1 MEVATVSQADEPL
14 KVCILGEEGVGK
26 RTILGCF
33 MGDDLSDEILSIEK
47 MAKDFSSQ
55 DSALRKVLL
64 WRWPFKDEPRDIES
78 YFRNAKGIILV
89 FDISRGQTFDSISRW
104 AELAESQTFEDVP
117 MVIIAN
123 KSDLTPEV
131 ERDAI
136 LEVALALDAPC
147 FMTNAMTGENVRES
161 IETVLEIICERG
173 EV

>member
-1 MEVATVSQADEPL
+1 VATVSQASEQL

-33 MGDDLSDEILSIEK
+33 MGDELSDDILSVEK
-47 MAKDFSSQ
+47 MVKDFSSK
-55 DSALRKVLL
+55 DSALCEVLL
-64 WRWPFKDEPRDIES
+64 WRWPFDDGPRDMES
-78 YFRNAKGIILV
+78 YFSNAKGIILV
-89 FDISRGQTFDSISRW
+89 FDISRGKTFDTIRRW

-117 MVIIAN
+117 MVLIAN

-161 IETVLEIICERG
+161 IETVLEIICEQGRI
-173 EV
+173 

>member
-1 MEVATVSQADEPL
+1 VATVSDASEPL

-33 MGDDLSDEILSIEK
+33 MGDELSDEIMSIER
-47 MAKDFSSQ
+47 MVKDFSSK
-55 DSALRKVLL
+55 DEALCEVLL
-64 WRWPFKDEPRDIES
+64 WRWPFNEGPRDIKS

-89 FDISRGQTFDSISRW
+89 FDISRGRTFESVSRW
-104 AELAESQTFEDVP
+104 AELAESQTFEDIP

-131 ERDAI
+131 DRDAI
-136 LEVALALDAPC
+136 LEVAVALDAPC

-161 IETVLEIICERG
+161 IETVLEIICEQG
-173 EV
+173 GV

>member
-1 MEVATVSQADEPL
+1 MSQASEQL

-33 MGDDLSDEILSIEK
+33 KGDALSDEILSVEK
-47 MAKDFSSQ
+47 IVKDFSSK
-55 DSALRKVLL
+55 DSALCEVLL
-64 WRWPFKDEPRDIES
+64 WRWPFNDGPRDMES
-78 YFRNAKGIILV
+78 YFNNAKGIILV
-89 FDISRGQTFDSISRW
+89 FDISRGNTFDTISQW

-161 IETVLEIICERG
+161 IETVLEIICEQHR
-173 EV
+173 V